1 MIHYNRMALLIL
13 DGWGLNPDPKVSAIE
28 AARTPFFDKL
38 MLENPNATLQT
49 FGEAVGLPEG
59 QMGNSEVGHINLGAG
74 RVVYQE
80 LARINKEIREGGL
93 AKNAE
98 LNNLLKYVKDSG
110 KKLHLLGLLSDG
122 GVHSHIEH
130 LKALCEI
137 CDNYGLDKVF
147 IHACMDCRDTEPKG
161 G

>member
-1 MIHYNRMALLIL
+1 MKHYDKMALLIL

-28 AARTPFFDKL
+28 AANTPFFDKL
-38 MLENPNATLQT
+38 MKENPNCTLQT

-93 AKNAE
+93 SKNAE
-98 LNNLLKYVKDSG
+98 LNNLLKYVKESG
-110 KKLHLLGLLSDG
+110 KKLHLVGLLSDG
-122 GVHSHIEH
+122 GVHSHSEH
-130 LKALCEI
+130 LKAICEI
-137 CDNYGLDKVF
+137 CDNYRGV
-147 IHACMDCRDTEPKG
+147 C
-161 G
+161 